1 MLTGQDFLADRTAD
15 GELLFTFS
23 NNILDFRR
31 SLSSCLIFGSRNK
44 DFPRFCHLQLYFPK
58 SDQDGVCNW
67 PKNRLQSGRGSE
79 RPAAHAQQTLTQV
92 PPPPPPDPSF
102 SPTFN
107 ISPSLRSWWR
117 CVGARLK
124 FWRRS
129 RVFADTIFLHGR
141 RSHYICQGVEQ
152 LCELTSEIS
161 SIL

>member
-23 NNILDFRR
+23 INTLDFRR
-31 SLSSCLIFGSRNK
+31 SLSSYLIFGSRNK

-58 SDQDGVCNW
+58 SDYDGVCNW

-79 RPAAHAQQTLTQV
+79 RPAAHTQQTLT
-92 PPPPPPDPSF
+92 
-102 SPTFN
+102 
-107 ISPSLRSWWR
+107 
-117 CVGARLK
+117 
-124 FWRRS
+124 
-129 RVFADTIFLHGR
+129 RVFADTISLHGR